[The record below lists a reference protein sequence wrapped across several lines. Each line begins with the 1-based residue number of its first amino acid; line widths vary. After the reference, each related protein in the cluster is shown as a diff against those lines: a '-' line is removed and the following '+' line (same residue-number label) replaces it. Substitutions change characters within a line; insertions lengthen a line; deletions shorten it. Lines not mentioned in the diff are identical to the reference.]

1 MGTLVLRPEAW
12 IAGTRRP
19 LAGSAVAEA
28 EPAGV
33 ELRTLPESYAIARLP
48 GDAVV
53 PPWVGGQEFLA
64 VVRTRNELSIV
75 CREDAVPPDLTEVQR
90 EFRCLVV
97 AGTLDFAQTGIIAQ
111 LAQPLAQAG
120 IPIFGISTYDTD
132 HILVREEHL
141 EEAKSALR
149 AAGHTVR

>member
-111 LAQPLAQAG
+111 LAQPLAQAQAARRSCAG
-120 IPIFGISTYDTD
+120 GCGCGGGKRTPSCGARTHWRLSIGDT
-132 HILVREEHL
+132 
-141 EEAKSALR
+141 
-149 AAGHTVR
+149 